1 MIKKYFINIFL
12 RSGLL
17 ILILFLAV
25 LAVFLS
31 FRGKTIENKPEANIS
46 SSLPSAKQLILY
58 SISGKIKSIENNK
71 IQLET
76 LTIDSMTKPL
86 SEKKLETRELE
97 VNKDVKFI
105 RLIFVPRNKNVKMP
119 ENPNVDS
126 FGSLEKFKA
135 ENTLASFNDLKIGDN
150 ISADYSDD
158 LTELKNFTPNTITI
172 LPYSVF

>member
-1 MIKKYFINIFL
+1 MV
-12 RSGLL
+12 L
-17 ILILFLAV
+17 ILSFVV
-25 LAVFLS
+25 LVIFLS
-31 FRGKTIENKPEANIS
+31 FRGKITENMPEANIS
-46 SSLPSAKQLILY
+46 SPLPSAKQLILY
-58 SISGKIKSIENNK
+58 SISGKIKNIENNK

-76 LTIDSMTKPL
+76 LTLDSMTKPL

-105 RLIFVPRNKNVKMP
+105 RLIFIPRDKNVKMP

-135 ENTLASFNDLKIGDN
+135 ENTLASFYDLKIGDN

-158 LTELKNFTPNTITI
+158 LSELKNFTPNTITI